1 MVCADVL
8 FIKPF
13 VYVSGDQ
20 TSLFWII
27 DKFARFHASCS
38 PPPTHL
44 ATPPPPPPPHPPPP
58 YTPTTHHTPHMQR
71 NHRTVG
77 SSAQMCSHPFKE
89 HIAFHRHLVWLL
101 SDTHKSARPL
111 SQLKSL
117 KPSDAYINQWVKPPS
132 IQTMACLA
140 ISLTNVTYC
149 SLERRKYISAKL
161 YSKFKQQTIF
171 EKSHLQNVGLFVPA
185 SMSVWAMWVNVSPLN
200 YMWSRKL
207 FAES

>member
-1 MVCADVL
+1 
-8 FIKPF
+8 
-13 VYVSGDQ
+13 
-20 TSLFWII
+20 
-27 DKFARFHASCS
+27 
-38 PPPTHL
+38 
-44 ATPPPPPPPHPPPP
+44 
-58 YTPTTHHTPHMQR
+58 MQR

-101 SDTHKSARPL
+101 SYTHKSARPL

-140 ISLTNVTYC
+140 ISLTDVTYC

-171 EKSHLQNVGLFVPA
+171 EKVICK
-185 SMSVWAMWVNVSPLN
+185 MSVFSSRHQCQCEPCESMWALWIICEVANFSLSHKRFILIVMFIYILVPGHLIPGDLLLTWVDL
-200 YMWSRKL
+200 K
-207 FAES
+207 